1 MQTKKVLKAEC
12 STRKKAQAFQLG
24 LDTHA
29 GQLGLDTHAGQLGL
43 DTHVMRITATGFLGM
58 CLNFNWKSKDTDE
71 YAVHLC
77 VYNVATILYP
87 ILD

>member
-43 DTHVMRITATGFLGM
+43 DTHAGQLGLDTHVMRITATGFLGM
-58 CLNFNWKSKDTDE
+58 CLNFNW
-71 YAVHLC
+71 
-77 VYNVATILYP
+77 
-87 ILD
+87 